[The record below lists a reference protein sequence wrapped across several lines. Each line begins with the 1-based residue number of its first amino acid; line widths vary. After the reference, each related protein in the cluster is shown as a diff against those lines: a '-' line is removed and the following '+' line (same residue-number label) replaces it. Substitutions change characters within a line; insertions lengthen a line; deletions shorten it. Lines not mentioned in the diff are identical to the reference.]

1 MRNYI
6 FPTKLTCSL
15 LYTLKQALVLLHL
28 QLPSDRI
35 LCSVNECRLLAS
47 FCFWVCSLR
56 VWLFC
61 LRNCLEFFCP
71 PPCFFFFFLTIY
83 DVLSKF
89 FFINLGGKEEKKRT
103 STETFVCPNIDTD
116 LAK

>member
-1 MRNYI
+1 MSAGCLQVFLLGLFFEGLAFLFKELFGI
-6 FPTKLTCSL
+6 FLS
-15 LYTLKQALVLLHL
+15 
-28 QLPSDRI
+28 PSP
-35 LCSVNECRLLAS
+35 
-47 FCFWVCSLR
+47 
-56 VWLFC
+56 LF
-61 LRNCLEFFCP
+61 
-71 PPCFFFFFLTIY
+71 FFFFFLTIY

>member
-1 MRNYI
+1 MQVACKFLLLGLFFEGLAFLFKELFGI
-6 FPTKLTCSL
+6 FLS
-15 LYTLKQALVLLHL
+15 
-28 QLPSDRI
+28 PSP
-35 LCSVNECRLLAS
+35 
-47 FCFWVCSLR
+47 
-56 VWLFC
+56 LF
-61 LRNCLEFFCP
+61 
-71 PPCFFFFFLTIY
+71 FFFFFLTIY